1 MHECTT
7 PVMRKKLADPA
18 ACGIRLGV
26 ELRAAAEQEAY
37 RSGMCLSH
45 WIKQLVQEAVH
56 CSGRYAAKKLRV
68 TNANFAVPT
77 SDSGVSSLKSAYQ
90 KEMEKLHDR

>member
-1 MHECTT
+1 
-7 PVMRKKLADPA
+7 MRKRLADPA

-45 WIKQLVQEAVH
+45 WIKRVVEEAVRL
-56 CSGRYAAKKLRV
+56 SGRHSAKRTLVANSSSVAPRV
-68 TNANFAVPT
+68 GSNPT
-77 SDSGVSSLKSAYQ
+77 SLDSAYQ
-90 KEMEKLHDR
+90 EHMEKLK